1 MNDMF
6 DVHQSEWEAE
16 CALNIFC
23 LSFNFKYS
31 VPETYQKKCAK
42 LIFFF
47 ISPIQ
52 YRVMYL
58 YLADLIR
65 IQVMPL

>member
-6 DVHQSEWEAE
+6 DVHQSKLKAE
-16 CALNIFC
+16 CALNILP

-31 VPETYQKKCAK
+31 VPETYRKKCVRRY
-42 LIFFF
+42 FST
-47 ISPIQ
+47 SPVQ

-58 YLADLIR
+58 YFADLIR
-65 IQVMPL
+65 IQVMSL

>member
-16 CALNIFC
+16 CALNIFS
-23 LSFNFKYS
+23 LSFSFKYS
-31 VPETYQKKCAK
+31 VPKTYQENCARR
-42 LIFFF
+42 LFFL
-47 ISPIQ
+47 SPIQ

>member
-6 DVHQSEWEAE
+6 DVHQSEWKAD
-16 CALNIFC
+16 CALNIFS

-31 VPETYQKKCAK
+31 VPKTYQENCTRRV
-42 LIFFF
+42 FF
-47 ISPIQ
+47 IFPIQ